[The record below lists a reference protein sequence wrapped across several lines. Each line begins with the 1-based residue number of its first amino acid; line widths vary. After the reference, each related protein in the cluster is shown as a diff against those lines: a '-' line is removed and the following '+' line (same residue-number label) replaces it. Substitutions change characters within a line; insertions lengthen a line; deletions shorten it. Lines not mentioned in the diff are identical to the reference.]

1 MISCI
6 TSPQRHQIRKVAG
19 DHLQNTPRQMTNG
32 EKTLSTTLPQNSKKE
47 KQQLCIG
54 DELTDI
60 AAAIR
65 EQTRVLRELKEL
77 LRARL

>member
-1 MISCI
+1 
-6 TSPQRHQIRKVAG
+6 
-19 DHLQNTPRQMTNG
+19 MTNG
-32 EKTLSTTLPQNSKKE
+32 EKTLSTTLPKNSKKE

>member
-1 MISCI
+1 MMN
-6 TSPQRHQIRKVAG
+6 
-19 DHLQNTPRQMTNG
+19 D

-47 KQQLCIG
+47 KQQSCTG
-54 DELTDI
+54 DDLADI

>member
-19 DHLQNTPRQMTNG
+19 DHSQNIPRQMTND
-32 EKTLSTTLPQNSKKE
+32 EKILSTTLPQNSEKE
-47 KQQLCIG
+47 KQQLCTG
-54 DELTDI
+54 DAIADI